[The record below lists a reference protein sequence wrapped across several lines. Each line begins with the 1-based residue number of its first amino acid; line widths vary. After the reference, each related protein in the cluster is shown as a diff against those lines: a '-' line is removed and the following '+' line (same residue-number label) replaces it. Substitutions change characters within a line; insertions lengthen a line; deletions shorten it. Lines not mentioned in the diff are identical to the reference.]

1 MRVNKKYNNRYIIKL
16 NDKVV
21 SRRNTRHLYNY
32 CFLRIVKSEKLSK
45 GFGIYHEVDKY
56 YMPYWDKNHF
66 NQTGNYTKKN
76 PDIFKGV
83 QKFEEV
89 SGVKVINF
97 KTTDLV
103 KNITQ
108 GRA

>member
-1 MRVNKKYNNRYIIKL
+1 MRVDKKYNNKYVIKV
-16 NDKVV
+16 NNKVV
-21 SRRNTRHLYNY
+21 SRRNTRQFYNY
-32 CFLRIVKSEKLSK
+32 CFLRIVKSERLSK

-56 YMPYWDKNHF
+56 YLPYWDKNHF

-89 SGVKVINF
+89 DGVKVINF

>member
-1 MRVNKKYNNRYIIKL
+1 MRVNKKYNNKYIIKL

-32 CFLRIVKSEKLSK
+32 CFLRIVKSERLPK

-83 QKFEEV
+83 KKFEKV
-89 SGVKVINF
+89 NGVKVINF

>member
-1 MRVNKKYNNRYIIKL
+1 MRVDKKYNNKYVIKV
-16 NDKVV
+16 NNKVV

-32 CFLRIVKSEKLSK
+32 CFLRIVKSERLPK

-83 QKFEEV
+83 KKFEKV
-89 SGVKVINF
+89 NGVKVINF